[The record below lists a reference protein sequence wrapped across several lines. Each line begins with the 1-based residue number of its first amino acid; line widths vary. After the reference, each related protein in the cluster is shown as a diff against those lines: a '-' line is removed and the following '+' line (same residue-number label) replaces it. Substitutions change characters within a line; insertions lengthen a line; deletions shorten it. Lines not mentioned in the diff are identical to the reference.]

1 MNLISVFRLIVSSL
15 YIQMHSLELSA
26 LRRNQTSPIPNL
38 IPEHKPSHSYNRH
51 SDQTR
56 DGRLR
61 EQPGVRRITE
71 KPGVGRSRDQP
82 GEGRIRGLSPEYP
95 SKPRSRTIERYP
107 AGTWFKEDREAEG
120 HDKNKDRDEG
130 GRRRI
135 NEGEGGARRDHGK
148 STRVS
153 EIF

>member
-1 MNLISVFRLIVSSL
+1 VNLISVFCLIVSSL

-51 SDQTR
+51 SEQTR

-71 KPGVGRSRDQP
+71 KPGVGRS
-82 GEGRIRGLSPEYP
+82 LEYP
-95 SKPRSRTIERYP
+95 TKPRSRTIERYP
-107 AGTWFKEDREAEG
+107 AGTWFKEEREAEG
-120 HDKNKDRDEG
+120 HDRDWEGDEG

-135 NEGEGGARRDHGK
+135 NEGEGGARRNLFQEDHGK

-153 EIF
+153 ES